1 MWWRN
6 AIFYEI
12 YIRSFEDSDRDGVGD
27 LNGIARRLDY
37 LADLGVD
44 AIWVTPFYPSPQV
57 DFGYDVS
64 NYEDVDPRFGTLADF
79 DRLIAEAHARQIKVV
94 LDVVLNHTSDRH
106 PWFGASRASR
116 SSSFRDWYVWRD
128 GAGPPSAPSPPNNWE
143 SVFGGP
149 AWTFDEPSGQWYY
162 HHFYPAQPDLN
173 WRNPLVEERMF
184 AALQFW
190 IDRGVDGFRLD
201 AVNALFEDPDLRD
214 NPELT
219 KPEVTLTGVR
229 TQEFAHTS
237 GLPEVHDAL
246 KRLRRFVERR
256 APECVL
262 ISEAYVDDVDELV
275 AFYGE
280 DDEMHMPFNFFLAQ
294 VPGLDARE
302 FRRVV
307 ELVERRVGLRWP
319 SLVLS
324 NHDIDRACNRYA
336 SPSDA
341 DQVAKLLATLL
352 LTLRGTPF
360 LYYGEEIGMRTWP
373 PETLNDVRDPVGRTF
388 WPLYKGRDGVRRPMS
403 WVPERGR
410 RGVRHPSDPFRGFSQ
425 GVSWLGISPD
435 VEERNVQAQLDEPGS
450 ILNFYRSLTR
460 LRRRSNALRS
470 GNYTALPAHPDVMAF
485 ARNAEDETAM
495 VVLNMSAESRNAGLQ
510 PDSSR
515 VFSVALGTN
524 RPAGASI
531 DVKALR
537 LDPYEA
543 LIVLARA

>member
-1 MWWRN
+1 MWWRS

-12 YIRSFEDSDRDGVGD
+12 YIRSFQDSDHDGVGD

-79 DRLIAEAHARQIKVV
+79 DRLIAEAHARRIKVV
-94 LDVVLNHTSDRH
+94 LDVVLNHTSDQH

-116 SSSFRDWYVWRD
+116 RSSFRDWYIWRD
-128 GAGPPSAPSPPNNWE
+128 GAGPSSGTSPPNNWE

-162 HHFYPAQPDLN
+162 HHFYSAQPDLN
-173 WRNPLVEERMF
+173 WRNPLVEERMC
-184 AALQFW
+184 ASLQFW
-190 IDRGVDGFRLD
+190 IDRGADGFRLD
-201 AVNALFEDPDLRD
+201 AVNALFEDPELRD
-214 NPELT
+214 NPALP

-237 GLPEVHDAL
+237 RLPEVHGVL
-246 KRLRRFVERR
+246 KRLRRFVEQR

-280 DDEMHMPFNFFLAQ
+280 DDEMHMPFNFLLAQ
-294 VPGLDARE
+294 VPRLDARE

-307 ELVERRVGLRWP
+307 ERVERGVGPRWP

-324 NHDIDRACNRYA
+324 NHDIDRACDRYA
-336 SPSDA
+336 SPTHA
-341 DQVAKLLATLL
+341 DRVAKLLATLL

-360 LYYGEEIGMRTWP
+360 VYYGEEIGMRTWP
-373 PETLNDVRDPVGRTF
+373 PESLTEVRDPVGRVF

-403 WVPERGR
+403 WV
-410 RGVRHPSDPFRGFSQ
+410 GVRHPSDTFRGFSQ
-425 GVSWLGISPD
+425 GDSWLGMSPD
-435 VEERNVQAQLDEPGS
+435 VDERNVQAQLAEPDS
-450 ILNFYRSLTR
+450 ILNFYRSLAR
-460 LRRRSNALRS
+460 LRRGSNALRS
-470 GNYTALPAHPDVMAF
+470 GDYTALPSHPDVMAF
-485 ARNAEDETAM
+485 ARNAADERAI
-495 VVLNMSAESRNAGLQ
+495 VVLNMSAEPRHAELQ
-510 PDSSR
+510 HDSSR

-524 RPAGASI
+524 RLSRASI
-531 DVKALR
+531 EMEAL
-537 LDPYEA
+537 LLAPYEA
-543 LIVLARA
+543 LILLARA